1 MSSMR
6 QQHGGELIGAYVLGA
21 LDGQEARALEEH
33 LASCVQCREEVA
45 ELRSIET
52 ALGEVPPEAF
62 LDGPPEGGDLML
74 QRTLRQVR
82 AERGA
87 ARNRRRVYAGLA
99 AAAVAAAVFYGGFLL
114 GDDSSAGSGIAGPGE
129 TVSPEAVTLAATDP
143 VTSAGLQ
150 VTLDPVADWVLVSA
164 VTENLPPGELCR
176 LVVLGKDGS
185 REVAGSWVVG
195 KPPPGAKKPSLDGF
209 AAIPLENVAAVAVEN
224 DQGHTF
230 VTASS

>member
-1 MSSMR
+1 MSMR

-33 LASCVQCREEVA
+33 MASCTPCREEVA

-82 AERGA
+82 SERGA
-87 ARNRRRVYAGLA
+87 ARTRRRTYTGLA
-99 AAAVAAAVFYGGFLL
+99 AAAVVAAVFYGGFLA
-114 GDDSSAGSGIAGPGE
+114 GNDTSSGSDVAGPSR
-129 TVSPEAVTLAATDP
+129 TLSPDAVTASATDP
-143 VTSAGLQ
+143 VTTAELE
-150 VTLDPVADWVLVSA
+150 VTLDPAAAWVRVSA
-164 VTENLPPGELCR
+164 VTANLPPGELCR

-195 KPPPGAKKPSLDGF
+195 EPSPDGKKWSLDGF
-209 AAIPLENVAAVAVEN
+209 AAVPLENVSAVAVEN
-224 DQGHTF
+224 DEGHTF
-230 VTASS
+230 VTASF